1 MKKLLLILFI
11 SFSFTAFAF
20 SFSIIPL
27 PCGDDLDQD
36 DCIKSPQGEIVND
49 LREGVWIWFDNYNRM
64 VLKGNYVNGLEEGN
78 WTQRTYKGSS
88 NIPSIYDTTEK
99 NYKNGELDGKWVRW
113 ISSEGF
119 NNVHKIQDIKQ
130 KIRLNKALVLAL
142 KKAINENSTY
152 PAYTP
157 YSLEQLQEQ
166 KRLLEIELSNF
177 QTPRIIA
184 EGNYI
189 NGKKEG
195 TWTWWK
201 RDIRQIRNKEI
212 YKDGVLIEEQ
222 WF

>member
-1 MKKLLLILFI
+1 MIP
-11 SFSFTAFAF
+11 
-20 SFSIIPL
+20 PL
-27 PCGDDLDQD
+27 PCGDDLDRD

-49 LREGVWIWFDNYNRM
+49 LREGVWIWFDKYNKM

-78 WTQRTYKGSS
+78 WTQRTYRGSS
-88 NIPSIYDTTEK
+88 FDTAEK

-130 KIRLNKALVLAL
+130 KIMFNSWEILIL